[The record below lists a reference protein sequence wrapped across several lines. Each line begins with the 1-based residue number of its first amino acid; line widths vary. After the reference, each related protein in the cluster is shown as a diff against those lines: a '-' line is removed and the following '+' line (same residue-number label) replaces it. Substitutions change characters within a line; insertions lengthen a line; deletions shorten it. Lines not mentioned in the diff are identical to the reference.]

1 MKCMFSSQIVLSLES
16 LATSSG
22 IGKHEG
28 LITDPPAEYR
38 WEHVSAVPLDSE
50 EHENTQQGKTGGGRK
65 VKTKMHVPN
74 WDGQPKASYQP
85 SIVSDGKFF
94 WVVVD
99 HTSAD
104 EAGDDDPMKYL
115 SGLCDDCAVKQ
126 LDHGEYH
133 DHKHCPNCSANYT
146 LAQFGGYNDES
157 DRRLRVFLAYRTM
170 NIYEHSEDW
179 VSFDPGNQMKGFM
192 QMAIRELLNSP
203 LGKAVSQYGFVR
215 MVPSA
220 AAKLFAT
227 SRGHLIVTT
236 RFVKIKEGESKVAY
250 YRFSYDMGNKLY
262 AAYMHAVFSE
272 EFIKDVFRVENPKE
286 EKLGDAI
293 ELVLGLLELWDSVPS
308 CIPSKLQGQVF
319 VNEIRRGIECS
330 LIDFCSMEGA
340 KLSTTNRKITNKKR
354 GIEDEIPES
363 IQGIPN
369 ELGFYIPDN
378 EGEDYSPFTELLEE
392 AEEEQD
398 EGDEEMEEEEEPEII
413 ESSDEDTEMAQDD
426 QGEAETQ
433 DDPMEGTPQ
442 EEPDA
447 KKRKVAGLLE
457 QIPESAKDA
466 GFCLACGSFD
476 HSLSECENTE
486 NTEKITSAFEVM
498 MSNVNKASFPKS
510 RRTQSRQRDRTKTP
524 SVEVPDRVISRYPE
538 EIKVLDRC
546 AELQGD
552 HWTILG
558 TKTIDLGP
566 EDHNTIVTEILP
578 QLDDMDPGNNKFSI
592 DGIPEAQRRLYL
604 DLNYHFP
611 EGNFRIAPKDGTRYW
626 HPEYDDENRLFR
638 FPKDARPRYPEKE
651 SDKYRVGTQLNKI
664 LRHYIGQDGQ
674 KQTNWAPIKCNEG
687 GWVLLDDVLALDYLW
702 RDGRSYQW
710 EQENNR
716 ERFLITRKERIGLI
730 VELTVAECW
739 LKGKTRFQLLG
750 IVASNQEELD
760 TIRKQYSI
768 PNPQVETSPF
778 GETYGGW
785 VMPIAI
791 RASSGHSKD
800 IEVPLEPTKIFKRL
814 DLKTAIG
821 LKGAYHVTSPSRLGS
836 ILRDGLIPGGLE
848 GKRMM
853 NYFGVFPP
861 WDLRNRSTRTRS
873 PLVGE
878 PIMLIVYVPP
888 GELTRFGAGLS
899 GGGDILVPERVPPEE
914 IREIWIAQNC
924 RKQQDERGIGRW
936 VLTRPYKIFSK
947 QLSNE
952 IVTYSDHKVLAIS
965 GKIATRDQ
973 VVDDAVQLINNFPA
987 PPIGDLNDLKSL
999 KEDVEVLKS
1008 RKGSLPL
1015 EDETR
1020 SRVVM
1025 KLAIYHNPTKSGVLG
1040 YPNRKCPC
1048 CLMESA
1054 SILALCLE
1062 CHSEFWSAGRYEK
1075 TNPENA
1081 APKSRWNR
1089 DRIRNCARE
1098 AKRRAQ
1104 EAFDNMPKE
1113 EEILIDEADR
1123 NFDEQMKENEERQ
1136 RRQGEE
1142 TSFAE
1147 EVPEESKG
1155 EEQAQ
1160 EEDLSMFER
1169 DLTLPDEGAMC
1180 IDTNIHAAKYLMVQ
1194 LMNRINKDMKT
1205 FWKFNIATDRKGKL
1219 ANWEKG
1225 FRPDLTGKDYPVK
1238 EIDPMTGEPKA
1249 LSELEYIQ
1257 RIRSIRSY
1265 DKLLE
1270 KGGGHMTAR
1279 AYAVHRLIHKIRWA
1293 IYRIGMDQN
1302 DLSKMIEHNRNQTL
1316 LQKTRRDYLGGT
1328 AEIMEKVAEKVLI
1341 QNDPSYT
1348 TMCRI
1353 LKLVSGCE
1361 TFSFLTKMQSEDTH
1375 LSIDMEALIGDPIN
1389 TVVDQEAVLLL
1400 YHYGFTQL
1408 YGASA
1413 KYIGNLMDGKSEL
1426 LRQIVEFEDYRKS
1439 VPQLQYTAPE
1449 DVPIDQADIG
1459 SGSRPSEAD
1468 RGRGSSKRT
1477 AKVFAPGGMQYD
1489 LPESERAPEKPNID
1503 LRPRSERVGASA
1515 KSVPQPPAAK
1525 SRPQSPAP
1533 KAMPSSSSSTARH
1546 PPTPPLS
1553 PRMQAEGGGHSTYTS
1568 DQGTTSDTAQSS
1580 QTPVNPQLNQWGGR
1594 WNQEP
1599 RNKGRG
1605 KGRSK
1610 GRNWSRRSDQSW
1622 TYYPR

>member
-1 MKCMFSSQIVLSLES
+1 M
-16 LATSSG
+16 
-22 IGKHEG
+22 
-28 LITDPPAEYR
+28 
-38 WEHVSAVPLDSE
+38 
-50 EHENTQQGKTGGGRK
+50 
-65 VKTKMHVPN
+65 
-74 WDGQPKASYQP
+74 
-85 SIVSDGKFF
+85 
-94 WVVVD
+94 VVD

-236 RFVKIKEGESKVAY
+236 RFVKTKEGESKVAY

-262 AAYMHAVFSE
+262 AAYMRAVFSE

-466 GFCLACGSFD
+466 GFCLECGSFD

-486 NTEKITSAFEVM
+486 NKEKITSAFEVM

-785 VMPIAI
+785 VMPLAI

-1348 TMCRI
+1348 TMCKI

-1449 DVPIDQADIG
+1449 DVPIDQADLG

-1489 LPESERAPEKPNID
+1489 LPESERAPEEPNID